1 MALAARVVAVVA
13 LGLAAVAAAP
23 AVARAQPVSCQH
35 PIAGGIQGGMNAS
48 SWLGSDDDRIHLG
61 AWLGGFAVFR
71 LAHRLALEVDL
82 ALSDK
87 GADFE
92 DASGDRSKEALLYL
106 EAPVLARYDLAL
118 TGPLSLHGL
127 AGPGLAWLTDSKRT
141 PKGDLRPIDVTFTTG
156 AGVDLAAP
164 SHHLSL
170 DLRLGFGFVDAVDDG
185 ARKARAVVVTLLG
198 GVTL

>member
-1 MALAARVVAVVA
+1 MAGLAARVVAVVA
-13 LGLAAVAAAP
+13 LGLVAAAP
-23 AVARAQPVSCQH
+23 TAAHAQPISCQH

-48 SWLGSDDDRIHLG
+48 SWLGTDGDRIHLG

-71 LAHRLALEVDL
+71 LAHRLALQVEL

-92 DASGDRSKEALLYL
+92 DASGDRIKEALLYL
-106 EAPVLARYDLAL
+106 EAPVLARYDL
-118 TGPLSLHGL
+118 PLAGRFSLHGL
-127 AGPGLAWLTDSKRT
+127 AGPGLAYLTDSKRT
-141 PKGDLRPIDVTFTTG
+141 PRGDLRPVDLTVTAG
-156 AGVDLAAP
+156 AGVDLAVP
-164 SHHLSL
+164 SHQLSL
-170 DLRLGFGFVDAVDDG
+170 DLRLGFGLVDAVDDR